1 MKQVTKVLVG
11 RDAKSRVCTAIPMP
25 QKGIDQDECAEA
37 LRFLELL
44 GYTSVV
50 LKSDQESALG
60 VVLRRLRTHRGD
72 QTQTMTE
79 HSPVGE
85 SKSNGF
91 IERTIQSAEGQ
102 IRTLRSAI
110 EARISQNIFPG
121 GAMFAWLV
129 VHAANL
135 INMSEVGEDGRTPY
149 QRLKGRK
156 LTSNMIEFGD
166 CVHSLRPKHLDNGKA
181 EIR

>member
-1 MKQVTKVLVG
+1 M
-11 RDAKSRVCTAIPMP
+11 
-25 QKGIDQDECAEA
+25 
-37 LRFLELL
+37 RFLERL

-60 VVLRRLRTHRGD
+60 VVLRRLRTYRGD

-91 IERTIQSAEGQ
+91 IERTIQSVEGQ
-102 IRTLRSAI
+102 IRILRSAI
-110 EARISQNIFPG
+110 EARIGQKIFPG
-121 GAMFAWLV
+121 GALFAWLV
-129 VHAANL
+129 VHAANV
-135 INMSEVGEDGRTPY
+135 INIYEVGTDRKTPY
-149 QRLKGRK
+149 QRVKGRK
-156 LTSNMIEFGD
+156 LTSNTIEFGER
-166 CVHSLRPKHLDNGKA
+166 VHFLPLKHLDNGKA

>member
-1 MKQVTKVLVG
+1 M
-11 RDAKSRVCTAIPMP
+11 
-25 QKGIDQDECAEA
+25 
-37 LRFLELL
+37 RFLKLL

-91 IERTIQSAEGQ
+91 IGETIQSVEGQ

-110 EARISQNIFPG
+110 EARISHKFFPG
-121 GAMFAWLV
+121 SALFAWLV

-135 INMSEVGEDGRTPY
+135 INMYEVGKDGRTP
-149 QRLKGRK
+149 
-156 LTSNMIEFGD
+156 
-166 CVHSLRPKHLDNGKA
+166 
-181 EIR
+181 